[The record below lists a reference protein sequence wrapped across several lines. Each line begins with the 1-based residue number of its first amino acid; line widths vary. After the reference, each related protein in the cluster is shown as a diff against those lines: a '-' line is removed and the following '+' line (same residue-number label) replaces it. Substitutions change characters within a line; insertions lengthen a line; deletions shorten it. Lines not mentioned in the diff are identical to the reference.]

1 MQLDAEQNSVA
12 ESQWKSFGIRT
23 LQLELDTSK
32 LQFVH
37 NAEHLRCVQM
47 RLSIKLRLALLANVA
62 NAA

>member
-37 NAEHLRCVQM
+37 NAERLRCVQM